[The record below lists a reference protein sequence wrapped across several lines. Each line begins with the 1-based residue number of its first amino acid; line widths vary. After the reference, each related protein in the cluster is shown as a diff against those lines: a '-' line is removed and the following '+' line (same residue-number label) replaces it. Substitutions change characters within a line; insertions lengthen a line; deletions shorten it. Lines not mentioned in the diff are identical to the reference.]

1 MSGYAYYE
9 YLNIEGEKLFT
20 MIALPDRCGRFPV
33 IICRSPYVGS
43 AVDKAEDELTQ
54 SLLDSYAAHLERGYA
69 VVYQHCKGC
78 GKSSGGFVPYI
89 HEREDGL
96 ALRRWIRSQS
106 FYNGELYLMG
116 GSYTSSLHYATAPFE
131 NDIRGA
137 VFEVQDS
144 ERYNLW
150 YRNGQM
156 RKGHANWHFGLYRSA
171 EPREKQFS
179 MRSFARLPLEG
190 LSETALGERAED
202 FEQMLGARFK
212 SDGFWN
218 TRYGGADARDAV
230 TCANIPILL
239 TTGYNDYYTGGVFRM
254 WDKMDARTKAQSA
267 LLVSPYNH
275 GDCYDAQ
282 NGLPFPCGKRG
293 ERFGRYGLDWL
304 DHIRKGTPINHEKG
318 VITYYRTF
326 ENVWDSDFYKNP
338 TEPLKIELGCG
349 TVSFEY
355 DPKSPTAFAPEGC
368 FANELNAENS
378 YIRVFT
384 KPLDRDIFV
393 KGRIGAS
400 LHISSSCADT
410 SFYIR
415 ISIKK
420 PDYTYV
426 LRHDITSLS
435 YQLGK
440 YRENSMV
447 KLDFLF
453 DDHAFLLKAGE
464 CLQLDIASTDDHTY
478 VSHTNNAGDYY
489 KQSDSK
495 TAINTV
501 CLDKSYLILPA
512 EI

>member
-9 YLNIEGEKLFT
+9 YLDIGGEKLFT
-20 MIALPDRCGRFPV
+20 MIALPHEGGRFPI
-33 IICRSPYVGS
+33 IICRSPYVGDAAS
-43 AVDKAEDELTQ
+43 KTEDELTQ
-54 SLLDSYAAHLERGYA
+54 RFLNSYASHLERGYA

-78 GKSSGGFVPYI
+78 GKSRGGFVPYI

-96 ALRRWIRSQS
+96 ALRAWIRGQS
-106 FYNGELYLMG
+106 FYDGELYLMG

-131 NDIRGA
+131 DDIKGA

-156 RKGHANWHFGLYRSA
+156 RKGHANWHFGLYKSTV
-171 EPREKQFS
+171 PREKHFS

-190 LSETALGERAED
+190 LSEAALGERAED
-202 FEQMLGARFK
+202 FEQMLDARFP
-212 SDGFWN
+212 SHEFWS

-230 TCANIPILL
+230 TSANIPILL

-275 GDCYDAQ
+275 GDGYDAQ
-282 NGLPFPCGKRG
+282 NGLPFPCGKRS
-293 ERFGRYGLDWL
+293 EQFGRYGLDWL
-304 DHIRKGTPINHEKG
+304 DHVRKGTPINHEKG

-326 ENVWDSDFYKNP
+326 ENVWDSDFNKIP
-338 TEPLKIELGCG
+338 TEPLKMELGRG
-349 TVSFEY
+349 ALDFEY
-355 DPKSPTAFAPEGC
+355 NPENPTAFAPEGC
-368 FANELNAENS
+368 FANESNAENS

-384 KPLDRDIFV
+384 RPLDRDVFI
-393 KGRIGAS
+393 KGRMKAT
-400 LHISSSCADT
+400 LCVSSSCADT
-410 SFYIR
+410 SFYLR

-420 PDYTYV
+420 EDCTYV

-435 YQLGK
+435 DQLGE
-440 YRENSMV
+440 YRENSKV
-447 KLDFLF
+447 KLDFVF

-464 CLQLDIASTDDHTY
+464 CLQLDIASTDDRTY
-478 VSHTNNAGDYY
+478 VSHTNKAGDYH
-489 KQSDSK
+489 KQADSQIA
-495 TAINTV
+495 TNTV
-501 CLDKSYLILPA
+501 YLDGSCLYLPV